1 MGQKTNPN
9 ILRLGKIKEWK
20 SKYIEKKTSEFSALT
35 FRDLEIR
42 KLIYQLFSKNKLQI
56 EGCKLHYSESSLHIY
71 ISYYNSVES
80 PLLDSKSNS
89 VEEIKLQP
97 KKMESEIF
105 QQKSLAIQKMTT
117 KKRFYTKKI
126 YQNSLEIK
134 SKKSLLQN
142 QYFLNKK
149 THRHDSIKNLKSYT
163 DEKTFAGLNKQTSNL
178 FVSKILK
185 SLSVFT
191 EEKHNI
197 FLNLKQVNKETSLLQ
212 KMSHKNKQVIAR
224 SIAKLRRFQ
233 QNDFFK
239 KGFNVLYNFA
249 ASNKDSNFLAEFIA
263 LHLKKLKRPNFFFRF
278 LKFALKFLLSK
289 NFAKFERIQIK
300 IKGRVNGAPR
310 SRHRFINIGKNIPVL
325 TIRSKINYGEYTSY
339 TSNGTFGVKVWAYTT
354 LKIYHV

>member
-9 ILRLGKIKEWK
+9 ILRLGKIKEWE

-42 KLIYQLFSKNKLQI
+42 KFIYQLFSKNELQI
-56 EGCKLHYSESSLHIY
+56 ESCKLHYSESSLHIY
-71 ISYYNSVES
+71 ISYYNSAKNPV
-80 PLLDSKSNS
+80 LNGKNS
-89 VEEIKLQP
+89 YAKEIKLQP
-97 KKMESEIF
+97 KKIESKIF
-105 QQKSLAIQKMTT
+105 QQKSLAIQKITT
-117 KKRFYTKKI
+117 KKRFYAKKL
-126 YQNSLEIK
+126 YQNSLKTK
-134 SKKSLLQN
+134 SKKKLLQD
-142 QYFLNKK
+142 QYFLNGK
-149 THRHDSIKNLKSYT
+149 THRHNSIKNLKSYT
-163 DEKTFAGLNKQTSNL
+163 DEKAFDMLNKQTSNL

-185 SLSVFT
+185 SLNIFT
-191 EEKHNI
+191 EEKHNL
-197 FLNLKQVNKETSLLQ
+197 FLNLKQVNRETSLLQ
-212 KMSHKNKQVIAR
+212 KMSHKNKQAMTR

-233 QNDFFK
+233 QNNFFK

-249 ASNKDSNFLAEFIA
+249 ANNKDSNFLAEFIA

-310 SRHRFINIGKNIPVL
+310 SRHKFINIGKNIPVL
-325 TIRSKINYGEYTSY
+325 TIRSKINYGECTSY

-354 LKIYHV
+354 F